1 VTGRPYTLI
10 FNGSVASS
18 GAVGIALS
26 AGRRPALR
34 TAFPGLRAITP
45 PLKVTRSEGNL
56 VNELDN
62 RNPTA
67 LLVSAI
73 AECALVGKVGKDD
86 AFYLG
91 VLRDGE
97 LWQIHRIMSGGPSRG
112 TMALESETAPGE
124 GSSVQLFYCPK
135 DTAPLPHSPAK
146 STLTFVAVP
155 QFEPVLAGQDEDTV
169 TVLEDTFIAAS
180 ENGFMLSRQD
190 EMAWT
195 CITPGAQARLVW

>member
-10 FNGSVASS
+10 FNGSVTSS

-26 AGRRPALR
+26 AGRRPTLQ
-34 TAFPGLRAITP
+34 TSFPGLRAITP
-45 PLKVTRSEGNL
+45 ALKVTRCVYVSLWHILSATVYVVFASRSEGNL

-73 AECALVGKVGKDD
+73 AESTLVGKAGKDD

-97 LWQIHRIMSGGPSRG
+97 LWQIHRIMSGAPSRG
-112 TMALESETAPGE
+112 TMALESDTAPGE
-124 GSSVQLFYCPK
+124 GSSVQVCP
-135 DTAPLPHSPAK
+135 P
-146 STLTFVAVP
+146 
-155 QFEPVLAGQDEDTV
+155 
-169 TVLEDTFIAAS
+169 
-180 ENGFMLSRQD
+180 
-190 EMAWT
+190 
-195 CITPGAQARLVW
+195 